1 MHIIVGII
9 TALIIFAILVI
20 VHEGG
25 HFFTAKAVGIKVNE
39 FAIGMGPLIFQKETK
54 ETKYSVR
61 AFPIGG
67 YVAMEG
73 EDSESDDERAFNNKP
88 AWARAL
94 VIAAGPVMNFILAV
108 VVLGVMITYMG
119 TSLSPVLADVTQGMP
134 AYEAGIRK
142 GDRIV
147 SVNGENVS
155 DGTETRELL
164 SEAMAESDRVSVG
177 VESGGETK
185 TLQVGVEQD
194 ADGNR
199 MIGVVFDVNHNI
211 IAGMADGLKSAVAAE
226 KLMFEALGDII
237 TGQGA
242 AGDVVGPIGIVNIVD
257 QSVQVGLMNVIY
269 LLALLSLNL
278 ALVNILPFPA
288 LDGGRLLFI
297 VIRKITGKAVSDELE
312 GKIHLIGMAILF
324 SLMIFITL
332 KDFNMFILKN

>member
-1 MHIIVGII
+1 
-9 TALIIFAILVI
+9 
-20 VHEGG
+20 
-25 HFFTAKAVGIKVNE
+25 
-39 FAIGMGPLIFQKETK
+39 
-54 ETKYSVR
+54 
-61 AFPIGG
+61 
-67 YVAMEG
+67 
-73 EDSESDDERAFNNKP
+73 
-88 AWARAL
+88 
-94 VIAAGPVMNFILAV
+94 
-108 VVLGVMITYMG
+108 
-119 TSLSPVLADVTQGMP
+119 
-134 AYEAGIRK
+134 
-142 GDRIV
+142 
-147 SVNGENVS
+147 
-155 DGTETRELL
+155 
-164 SEAMAESDRVSVG
+164 
-177 VESGGETK
+177 
-185 TLQVGVEQD
+185 
-194 ADGNR
+194 

-211 IAGMADGLKSAVAAE
+211 IVGMADGLKSAVAAE

-297 VIRKITGKAVSDELE
+297 LIRKITGKAVSDELE